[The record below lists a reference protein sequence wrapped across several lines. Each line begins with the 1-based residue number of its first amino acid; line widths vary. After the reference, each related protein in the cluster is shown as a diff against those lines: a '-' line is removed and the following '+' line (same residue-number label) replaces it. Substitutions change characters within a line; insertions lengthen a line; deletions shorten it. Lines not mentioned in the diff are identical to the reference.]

1 MEVAIV
7 IVAFIAFVG
16 FRQWL
21 QHQRRM
27 MIHQERLTAIE
38 KGVEL
43 PPLEQEVK
51 QSNWNVQLILLLAGL
66 IWISLGVGAFV
77 TLVALLAHSPE
88 LRIPNGVQFVSVAPV
103 AIGLSCLIVY
113 AVGRKNER

>member
-1 MEVAIV
+1 MV
-7 IVAFIAFVG
+7 VAFIGFVA

-21 QHQRRM
+21 QHQRKI

-51 QSNWNVQLILLLAGL
+51 PGNWSAERVLLLAGL

-77 TLVALLAHSPE
+77 TLIALLDRSPG
-88 LRIPNGVQFVSVAPV
+88 LGIPNGVQFVSIAPV
-103 AIGLSCLIVY
+103 AIGLSCLIVC
-113 AVGRKNER
+113 AVGRKK